1 MREFYQIIVN
11 VALQMKLIRYIC
23 DQTVTIVTK
32 PIPMKTL
39 LITVLSLLFFGA
51 ASAVGNSNETDHK
64 KSPDHDKVGP
74 ITAKAERP
82 VLPKNLLKPGESA
95 EIVICAA
102 IDEDGDLVNTRTV
115 STTHKELEKI
125 VMESL
130 EKWEFRPAML
140 NGKPVKSRV
149 DIPFKFVVA
158 KN

>member
-1 MREFYQIIVN
+1 
-11 VALQMKLIRYIC
+11 
-23 DQTVTIVTK
+23 
-32 PIPMKTL
+32 MKTL
-39 LITVLSLLFFGA
+39 LITILSLLLLGA
-51 ASAVGNSNETDHK
+51 AAAVGHSNESDNK
-64 KSPDHDKVGP
+64 KSPDPTKVGP
-74 ITAKAERP
+74 VTAKAEEP

-140 NGKPVKSRV
+140 NGKPIKSRV